1 MVTPTQIPEPVDLA
15 RYEITVL
22 TPDYKAGKTFRAFT
36 SADLVLRFNNVDSFN
51 VVVPATDPAFDVLT
65 DKGGIEIRRDGIP
78 ILTGPVIK
86 TKRDWDGKRNN
97 ATLMGFS
104 DDIWLLRRVAYPD
117 PAGPEYWETKSHD
130 VRSGIAETVMKSF
143 VAHQAGA
150 LALPERRI
158 LTQATDLG
166 RGIPLTIR
174 ARFGDLLSYL
184 RAAGA
189 LAGLGFRVIDRK
201 FEVYEVADKTAS
213 VIFSPELR
221 NLQAYSYTNEAPTAN
236 WLVGAGTGE
245 GTDRLFS
252 ILEDTDSQ
260 TQYGRHEYF
269 YSRTNVSDLEELDEG
284 LQVRLGSGKER
295 TNLAVQP
302 YDIEP
307 TRFRQDYEVGD
318 KVSVIVDDY
327 EIQDVV
333 REVQLVLRS
342 NQAEQIK
349 PVVGTPGQGIDLPNK
364 EIFDSLRDL
373 NERLRQIEEV

>member
-1 MVTPTQIPEPVDLA
+1 MVTPTLLPAPVDLA

-22 TPDYKAGKTFRAFT
+22 TPDYKAGRTFRAFT

-51 VVVPATDPAFDVLT
+51 VVVPAADPAFDVLT

-78 ILTGPVIK
+78 ILTGPIAK
-86 TKRDWDGKRNN
+86 TKREWDGKRDY
-97 ATLMGFS
+97 ATLTGFS
-104 DDIWLLRRVAYPD
+104 DDVWLLRRVAYPD
-117 PAGPEYWETKSHD
+117 PAGPEYWDTTSHD
-130 VRSGIAETVMKSF
+130 VRSGIAETVMKSL
-143 VAHQAGA
+143 VAYQAGT

-166 RGIPLTIR
+166 RGVPITIR

-184 RAAGA
+184 RKAGA
-189 LAGLGFRVIDRK
+189 LAGLGFKVIDRK

-213 VIFSPELR
+213 IIFSPELR
-221 NLQAYSYTNEAPTAN
+221 NLQSYSYTNEVPSAN
-236 WLVGAGTGE
+236 WFVGAGTGE

-252 ILEDTDSQ
+252 ILEDTASQ
-260 TQYGRHEYF
+260 EQYGRYEYF
-269 YSRTNVSDLEELDEG
+269 YSRTNVDDLEELEEG
-284 LQVRLGSGKER
+284 LQVKLDSGKDR
-295 TNLAVQP
+295 TNLVVQP
-302 YDIEP
+302 YDIAP

-364 EIFDSLRDL
+364 EIFESLRDL